1 MRPYFE
7 KMTAFG
13 HALKKGRLKSTENNL
28 DALLEVEADIQKEV
42 DRVKTAGFPE
52 EKINARGQL
61 TVWQRIDYLVD
72 PGTWCPM
79 HTLYNPVNNPEGTT
93 P

>member
-7 KMTAFG
+7 KMTKFG
-13 HALKKGRLKSTENNL
+13 HTLKKGRLKSTENNRN
-28 DALLEVEADIQKEV
+28 ALMEIETEIQNEV

-61 TVWQRIDYLVD
+61 TVWQRIDY
-72 PGTWCPM
+72 
-79 HTLYNPVNNPEGTT
+79 
-93 P
+93 